1 VRAAAVKNVTAT
13 NAAKKERGERKIEDG
28 AKDVD
33 GGLAG
38 EKLSRSDR
46 KTETG
51 PQLSAANRESPTR
64 FLRT

>member
-1 VRAAAVKNVTAT
+1 VRAAAVKSVRAT

-28 AKDVD
+28 AKSVD

-38 EKLSRSDR
+38 EKLSRSDGR
-46 KTETG
+46 TGTG
-51 PQLSAANRESPTR
+51 PPSPTR